1 MYIKTVAG
9 SGSVSTRWKNVA
21 EFYIKTG
28 ASVWSRVRQGYIKVS
43 ATSWK
48 RFFFEANLPG
58 VTTKPSI
65 RETNTGSGTMYD
77 GPVAT
82 SPQYLDA
89 DLYGKDGV
97 YTNYTSITSRRFSW
111 ADTENSAT
119 RSTVVFDD
127 RFNTAGGITAS
138 TRLSLDE
145 DYLFYEVQVNNGT
158 GDDFINPVSNPIKL
172 IKKEPALGPFTTS
185 LTGNASPNSTLTFNY
200 NLENYYYNRVEQG
213 NSKIRWWRS
222 SSQSP
227 SGTLLKEE
235 TISATLTDSN
245 SSSLSGQST
254 YTIAA
259 SADNDSYI
267 VVEILAASSWTRHFA
282 YGNEYQLDYFSTA
295 KVQAPYRFS
304 FGKTIY
310 VGTNGYI
317 GLDAGAYSAAG
328 LPFGRAISVFVKD
341 FTQYYL
347 AEYSDSSVYYLYIK
361 SYLYNTSAASSNAL
375 DYQIKFYNDPN
386 INYCDVYIVRKGA
399 NVPSLS
405 DFAPGYYG
413 DYGQPD
419 PKYAGM
425 AGPYFIGQGTT
436 FRVSFGDAAAYTG
449 VGWTSVSDAIWD
461 VIQTWSYPP
470 GLDDDFTAVV
480 SAANQQVQAPT
491 NSSLPTLS
499 TDTSNFSAGSTISVN
514 TGTWSGAASYTYE
527 LLYST
532 SDPVLTTAAT
542 KTLVNTNQY
551 LITLGDATASSYYFR
566 PKITAW
572 SGANQ
577 TGMSTIAYGTT
588 SVRSTIIPTTSIS
601 VGSSTSTGFTIS
613 GFAAPIVSSIS
624 TSYVAIDEIYIY
636 NSSQQLVSTI
646 TTGLPAV
653 SVSNGSW
660 SYTWTGHSGAVATYY
675 AKVRVRSTDS
685 DQTKFTTAFSN
696 SISTSAATTTPTSLT
711 ATTDNNTKIALSWS
725 GGAGDTYLFYWT
737 TSNTFR
743 PDNTSTYADFTTTNS
758 STCDWTSMV
767 RGTTYYFFIRARSG
781 TSPNFTYSS
790 AWFPSSSPGIT
801 GKAPLYAPGTPTDL
815 ATTLVTSSR
824 IDISWS
830 APGTS
835 STQDSASGYD
845 IYYST
850 SSTAPSSSTTP
861 STTSTT
867 TTKSIT
873 SLSQDTTY
881 YFWVRATN
889 SDAKSSWTSSI
900 NPKTRLTTPTLNH
913 TKRYVYENDLTN
925 SLTRISSSTKRQ
937 DWSYSA
943 KIWYDLTWGANTSAT
958 SYDIFFADSTNSAP
972 SDADGA
978 DYTSTSAAYN
988 DYWNQSN
995 RSTVTWYYWVRSRNS
1010 TNTSAW
1016 SNATGGPSTATV
1028 VSGLSLTLVNNS
1040 SGATSSA
1047 SPGNASLTYTW
1058 SGVSTSALHYSRI
1071 SATIA
1076 GTASGSVR
1084 SPGAV

>member
-28 ASVWSRVRQGYIKVS
+28 SSVWSRVRQGYIKVS

-48 RFFFEANLPG
+48 RFFFEANLPR
-58 VTTKPSI
+58 VTTNPSI

-127 RFNTAGGITAS
+127 RFNAAGGITTS

-235 TISATLTDSN
+235 TISATLTSSD

-267 VVEILAASSWTRHFA
+267 VVEILAGSSWTRHFA

-480 SAANQQVQAPT
+480 SAANQSAPAPT
-491 NSSLPTLS
+491 NTSLPTLS
-499 TDTSNFSAGSTISVN
+499 TDTGNFSAGSTITIN
-514 TGTWSGAASYTYE
+514 PGTWSGTNSYAYE
-527 LLYST
+527 LLYSNSSPVST
-532 SDPVLTTAAT
+532 SSAT

-551 LITLGDATASSYYFR
+551 VITNADATNPSYYFR
-566 PKITAW
+566 GRVTGYGGFGQ
-572 SGANQ
+572 SGLSQSAV
-577 TGMSTIAYGTT
+577 TDT
-588 SVRSTIIPTTSIS
+588 SARSNINPTTTIS
-601 VGSSTSTGFTIS
+601 VGSATSSGFTIS
-613 GFAAPIVSSIS
+613 GTAGPLSGFGTTYANITSIQ
-624 TSYVAIDEIYIY
+624 IF
-636 NSSQQLVSTI
+636 NSSLSLVATI
-646 TTGLPAV
+646 TSGLPTV
-653 SVSNGSW
+653 NGTSGSW
-660 SYTWTGHSGAVATYY
+660 SYTWTGHSGGATTYY
-675 AKVRVRSTDS
+675 ARATVAATDTS
-685 DQTKFTTAFSN
+685 QTLFTTGYAGPV
-696 SISTSAATTTPTSLT
+696 TTLTPVTTPG
-711 ATTDNNTKIALSWS
+711 AVQNLSSTLIS
-725 GGAGDTYLFYWT
+725 GGA
-737 TSNTFR
+737 R
-743 PDNTSTYADFTTTNS
+743 
-758 STCDWTSMV
+758 
-767 RGTTYYFFIRARSG
+767 
-781 TSPNFTYSS
+781 
-790 AWFPSSSPGIT
+790 
-801 GKAPLYAPGTPTDL
+801 
-815 ATTLVTSSR
+815 
-824 IDISWS
+824 ISWS
-830 APGTS
+830 APSNDGGSPIIRYEVKRDSFSYFNVGNTTSYDYTLSGGTYTIYVRAVNAVGSGTESAISVTIPLTPTITMNANTNISTSGATINWS
-835 STQDSASGYD
+835 STNQAYAYVDSLYVGNVNSYTFSFLGSGTTYSGTVTVYSSSGNSASAN
-845 IYYST
+845 YSF
-850 SSTAPSSSTTP
+850 
-861 STTSTT
+861 TTSNPAPVTPA
-867 TTKSIT
+867 IT
-873 SLSQDTTY
+873 SGPSISWGSGNNFTLSATASN
-881 YFWVRATN
+881 ATN
-889 SDAKSSWTSSI
+889 I
-900 NPKTRLTTPTLNH
+900 EFQ
-913 TKRYVYENDLTN
+913 V
-925 SLTRISSSTKRQ
+925 Q
-937 DWSYSA
+937 F
-943 KIWYDLTWGANTSAT
+943 ANTSGGT
-958 SYDIFFADSTNSAP
+958 V
-972 SDADGA
+972 
-978 DYTSTSAAYN
+978 
-988 DYWNQSN
+988 Q
-995 RSTVTWYYWVRSRNS
+995 STVTYFMGASAGSR
-1010 TNTSAW
+1010 T
-1016 SNATGGPSTATV
+1016 TGAQQYSWARTRARA
-1028 VSGLSLTLVNNS
+1028 NNS
-1040 SGATSSA
+1040 STGLSSA
-1047 SPGNASLTYTW
+1047 FTAYTGW
-1058 SGVSTSALHYSRI
+1058 A
-1071 SATIA
+1071 
-1076 GTASGSVR
+1076 
-1084 SPGAV
+1084 

>member
-1 MYIKTVAG
+1 
-9 SGSVSTRWKNVA
+9 
-21 EFYIKTG
+21 
-28 ASVWSRVRQGYIKVS
+28 
-43 ATSWK
+43 
-48 RFFFEANLPG
+48 
-58 VTTKPSI
+58 
-65 RETNTGSGTMYD
+65 MYD

-127 RFNTAGGITAS
+127 RFNTAGGITTS

-235 TISATLTDSN
+235 TISATLTSSD

-267 VVEILAASSWTRHFA
+267 VVEILAGSSWTRHFA

-449 VGWTSVSDAIWD
+449 VAWTSVSDAIWD

-480 SAANQQVQAPT
+480 SAANQSAPAPT
-491 NSSLPTLS
+491 NTSLPTLS
-499 TDTSNFSAGSTISVN
+499 TDTGNFSAGSTITIN
-514 TGTWSGAASYTYE
+514 PGTWSGTNSYAYE
-527 LLYST
+527 LLYSNSSPVST
-532 SDPVLTTAAT
+532 SSAT

-551 LITLGDATASSYYFR
+551 VITNADATNPSYYFR
-566 PKITAW
+566 GRVTGYGGFGQ
-572 SGANQ
+572 SGLSQSAV
-577 TGMSTIAYGTT
+577 TDT
-588 SVRSTIIPTTSIS
+588 SARSNINPTTTIS
-601 VGSSTSTGFTIS
+601 VGSATSSGFTIS
-613 GFAAPIVSSIS
+613 GTAGPLSGFGTTYANITSIQ
-624 TSYVAIDEIYIY
+624 IF
-636 NSSQQLVSTI
+636 NSSLSLVATI
-646 TTGLPAV
+646 TSGLPTV
-653 SVSNGSW
+653 NGTSGSW
-660 SYTWTGHSGAVATYY
+660 SYTWTGHSGGATTYY
-675 AKVRVRSTDS
+675 ARATVAATDTS
-685 DQTKFTTAFSN
+685 QTLFTTGYAGPV
-696 SISTSAATTTPTSLT
+696 TTLTPVTTPG
-711 ATTDNNTKIALSWS
+711 AVQNLSSTLIS
-725 GGAGDTYLFYWT
+725 GGA
-737 TSNTFR
+737 R
-743 PDNTSTYADFTTTNS
+743 
-758 STCDWTSMV
+758 
-767 RGTTYYFFIRARSG
+767 
-781 TSPNFTYSS
+781 
-790 AWFPSSSPGIT
+790 
-801 GKAPLYAPGTPTDL
+801 
-815 ATTLVTSSR
+815 
-824 IDISWS
+824 ISWS
-830 APGTS
+830 APSNDGGS
-835 STQDSASGYD
+835 PIIRYEVKRDSFS
-845 IYYST
+845 
-850 SSTAPSSSTTP
+850 
-861 STTSTT
+861 
-867 TTKSIT
+867 
-873 SLSQDTTY
+873 
-881 YFWVRATN
+881 YFSV
-889 SDAKSSWTSSI
+889 
-900 NPKTRLTTPTLNH
+900 
-913 TKRYVYENDLTN
+913 
-925 SLTRISSSTKRQ
+925 
-937 DWSYSA
+937 
-943 KIWYDLTWGANTSAT
+943 GNTT
-958 SYDIFFADSTNSAP
+958 SYDYTLSGGTYTIYVRAVNAVGSGTESAISVTIPLTPTITMNANTNVST
-972 SDADGA
+972 
-978 DYTSTSAAYN
+978 
-988 DYWNQSN
+988 
-995 RSTVTWYYWVRSRNS
+995 
-1010 TNTSAW
+1010 
-1016 SNATGGPSTATV
+1016 
-1028 VSGLSLTLVNNS
+1028 
-1040 SGATSSA
+1040 SGATINWSSTNQAYAYVDSLYVGNVNSYTFSFLGSGTTYSGTVTVYSSSNNSA
-1047 SPGNASLTYTW
+1047 SASYSFT
-1058 SGVSTSALHYSRI
+1058 TSNQYQ
-1071 SATIA
+1071 
-1076 GTASGSVR
+1076 
-1084 SPGAV
+1084 

>member
-48 RFFFEANLPG
+48 RFFYEANLPG

-235 TISATLTDSN
+235 TISATLTSSD

-436 FRVSFGDAAAYTG
+436 FRVYFGDAAAYTG

-480 SAANQQVQAPT
+480 SAANQSAPVPT
-491 NSSLPTLS
+491 NTSLPTLS
-499 TDTSNFSAGSTISVN
+499 TDTGNFSAGSTITIN
-514 TGTWSGAASYTYE
+514 PGTWTGTNSYAYE
-527 LLYST
+527 LLYSSSSPVST
-532 SDPVLTTAAT
+532 SSAT

-551 LITLGDATASSYYFR
+551 VITNADATNPSYYFR
-566 PKITAW
+566 GRVTGYGGFGQ
-572 SGANQ
+572 SGLSQSAVTDTSARAN
-577 TGMSTIAYGTT
+577 IN
-588 SVRSTIIPTTSIS
+588 PTTTIS
-601 VGSSTSTGFTIS
+601 VGSATSSGFTIS
-613 GFAAPIVSSIS
+613 GTAGPLSGFGTTYANITSIQ
-624 TSYVAIDEIYIY
+624 IF
-636 NSSQQLVSTI
+636 NSSLTPVATI
-646 TTGLPAV
+646 TSGLPTV
-653 SVSNGSW
+653 NGTSGSW
-660 SYTWTGHSGAVATYY
+660 SYTWTGHSGGATTYY
-675 AKVRVRSTDS
+675 ARATVAATDTS
-685 DQTKFTTAFSN
+685 QTLFTTGYAGPV
-696 SISTSAATTTPTSLT
+696 TTLTPVTTPG
-711 ATTDNNTKIALSWS
+711 AVQNLSS
-725 GGAGDTYLFYWT
+725 STITGGA
-737 TSNTFR
+737 R
-743 PDNTSTYADFTTTNS
+743 
-758 STCDWTSMV
+758 
-767 RGTTYYFFIRARSG
+767 
-781 TSPNFTYSS
+781 
-790 AWFPSSSPGIT
+790 
-801 GKAPLYAPGTPTDL
+801 
-815 ATTLVTSSR
+815 
-824 IDISWS
+824 ISWS
-830 APGTS
+830 APSSDGGSPIIRYEIKRDTFSYFSVGNTNSYDYTLSGGTYTIYVRAVNAVGSGTESAISVTVPSIPTITMNANTNVTTSGATINWSSTNQSYAYVDSLYVGNVNSYTFSFLGSGTTYSGTVTVYSSSNNSASASYSFTTS
-835 STQDSASGYD
+835 SVSA
-845 IYYST
+845 
-850 SSTAPSSSTTP
+850 TP
-861 STTSTT
+861 A
-867 TTKSIT
+867 IT
-873 SLSQDTTY
+873 SGPSISWGSGNNFTLSATASN
-881 YFWVRATN
+881 ATN
-889 SDAKSSWTSSI
+889 I
-900 NPKTRLTTPTLNH
+900 EFQ
-913 TKRYVYENDLTN
+913 V
-925 SLTRISSSTKRQ
+925 Q
-937 DWSYSA
+937 F
-943 KIWYDLTWGANTSAT
+943 ANTSGGTVQNTVTYFMGA
-958 SYDIFFADSTNSAP
+958 SAG
-972 SDADGA
+972 SRTTGA
-978 DYTSTSAAYN
+978 QQYSWARTRARANNTST
-988 DYWNQSN
+988 
-995 RSTVTWYYWVRSRNS
+995 
-1010 TNTSAW
+1010 
-1016 SNATGGPSTATV
+1016 
-1028 VSGLSLTLVNNS
+1028 GLS
-1040 SGATSSA
+1040 SA
-1047 SPGNASLTYTW
+1047 FTAYTGW
-1058 SGVSTSALHYSRI
+1058 A
-1071 SATIA
+1071 
-1076 GTASGSVR
+1076 
-1084 SPGAV
+1084 

>member
-28 ASVWSRVRQGYIKVS
+28 SSVWSRVRQGYIKVS

-48 RFFFEANLPG
+48 RFFFEANLPR

-127 RFNTAGGITAS
+127 RFNAAGGITTS

-235 TISATLTDSN
+235 TISATLTSSD

-328 LPFGRAISVFVKD
+328 LPFGRAISIFVKD

-436 FRVSFGDAAAYTG
+436 FRVYFGDAAAYTG

-480 SAANQQVQAPT
+480 SAANQSAPVPT
-491 NSSLPTLS
+491 NTSLPTLS
-499 TDTSNFSAGSTISVN
+499 TDTGNFSAGSTITIN
-514 TGTWSGAASYTYE
+514 PGTWTGTNSYAYE
-527 LLYST
+527 LLYSNSSPVST
-532 SDPVLTTAAT
+532 SSAT

-551 LITLGDATASSYYFR
+551 VITNADATNPSYYFR
-566 PKITAW
+566 GRVTGYGGFGQ
-572 SGANQ
+572 SGLSQSAV
-577 TGMSTIAYGTT
+577 TDT
-588 SVRSTIIPTTSIS
+588 SARSNINPTTTIS
-601 VGSSTSTGFTIS
+601 VGSATSSGFTIS
-613 GFAAPIVSSIS
+613 GTAGPLSGFGTTYANITSIQ
-624 TSYVAIDEIYIY
+624 IF
-636 NSSQQLVSTI
+636 NSSLTPVATI
-646 TTGLPAV
+646 TSGLPTV
-653 SVSNGSW
+653 NGTSGSW
-660 SYTWTGHSGAVATYY
+660 SYTWTGHSGGATTYY
-675 AKVRVRSTDS
+675 ARATVAATDTS
-685 DQTKFTTAFSN
+685 QTLFTTGYAGPV
-696 SISTSAATTTPTSLT
+696 TTLTPVTTPG
-711 ATTDNNTKIALSWS
+711 AVQNLSS
-725 GGAGDTYLFYWT
+725 STITGGA
-737 TSNTFR
+737 R
-743 PDNTSTYADFTTTNS
+743 
-758 STCDWTSMV
+758 
-767 RGTTYYFFIRARSG
+767 
-781 TSPNFTYSS
+781 
-790 AWFPSSSPGIT
+790 
-801 GKAPLYAPGTPTDL
+801 
-815 ATTLVTSSR
+815 
-824 IDISWS
+824 ISWS
-830 APGTS
+830 APSSDGGSPIIRYEIKRDTFSYFSVGNTNSYDYTLSGGTYTIYVRAVNAVGSGTESAISVTVPSIPTITMNANTNVTTSGATINWSSTNQSYAYVDSLYVGNVNSYTFSFLGSGTTYSGTVTVYSSSNNSASASYSFTTS
-835 STQDSASGYD
+835 SVSA
-845 IYYST
+845 
-850 SSTAPSSSTTP
+850 TP
-861 STTSTT
+861 A
-867 TTKSIT
+867 IT
-873 SLSQDTTY
+873 SGPSISWGSGNNFTLSATASN
-881 YFWVRATN
+881 ATN
-889 SDAKSSWTSSI
+889 I
-900 NPKTRLTTPTLNH
+900 EFQ
-913 TKRYVYENDLTN
+913 V
-925 SLTRISSSTKRQ
+925 Q
-937 DWSYSA
+937 F
-943 KIWYDLTWGANTSAT
+943 ANTSGGTVQNTVTYFMGA
-958 SYDIFFADSTNSAP
+958 SAG
-972 SDADGA
+972 SRTTGA
-978 DYTSTSAAYN
+978 QQYSWARTRARANNTST
-988 DYWNQSN
+988 
-995 RSTVTWYYWVRSRNS
+995 
-1010 TNTSAW
+1010 
-1016 SNATGGPSTATV
+1016 
-1028 VSGLSLTLVNNS
+1028 GLS
-1040 SGATSSA
+1040 SA
-1047 SPGNASLTYTW
+1047 FTAYTGW
-1058 SGVSTSALHYSRI
+1058 A
-1071 SATIA
+1071 
-1076 GTASGSVR
+1076 
-1084 SPGAV
+1084 

>member
-1 MYIKTVAG
+1 MYIKTG
-9 SGSVSTRWKNVA
+9 TSTWKNTA
-21 EFYIKTG
+21 ELYVKTG
-28 ASVWSRVRQGYIKVS
+28 TSVWSRVKQGYIK
-43 ATSWK
+43 TSSTLWK

-111 ADTENSAT
+111 ADTEDSAT

-127 RFNTAGGITAS
+127 RFNAAGGITTS

-235 TISATLTDSN
+235 TISATLTSSD

-328 LPFGRAISVFVKD
+328 LPFGRAISIFVKD

-436 FRVSFGDAAAYTG
+436 FRVYFGDAAAYTG

-480 SAANQQVQAPT
+480 SAANQSAPVPT
-491 NSSLPTLS
+491 NTSLPTLS
-499 TDTSNFSAGSTISVN
+499 TDTGNFSAGSTITIN
-514 TGTWSGAASYTYE
+514 PGTWTGTNSYAYE
-527 LLYST
+527 LLYSNSSPVST
-532 SDPVLTTAAT
+532 SSAT

-551 LITLGDATASSYYFR
+551 VITNADATNPSYYFR
-566 PKITAW
+566 GRVTGYGGFGQ
-572 SGANQ
+572 SGLSQSAV
-577 TGMSTIAYGTT
+577 TDT
-588 SVRSTIIPTTSIS
+588 SARSNINPTTTIS
-601 VGSSTSTGFTIS
+601 VGSATSSGFTIS
-613 GFAAPIVSSIS
+613 GTAGPLSGFGTTYANITSIQ
-624 TSYVAIDEIYIY
+624 IF
-636 NSSQQLVSTI
+636 NSSLTPVATI
-646 TTGLPAV
+646 TSGLPTV
-653 SVSNGSW
+653 NGTSGSW
-660 SYTWTGHSGAVATYY
+660 SYTWTGHSGGATTYY
-675 AKVRVRSTDS
+675 ARATVAATDTS
-685 DQTKFTTAFSN
+685 QTLFTTGYAGPV
-696 SISTSAATTTPTSLT
+696 TTLTPVTTPG
-711 ATTDNNTKIALSWS
+711 AVQNLSS
-725 GGAGDTYLFYWT
+725 STITGGA
-737 TSNTFR
+737 R
-743 PDNTSTYADFTTTNS
+743 
-758 STCDWTSMV
+758 
-767 RGTTYYFFIRARSG
+767 
-781 TSPNFTYSS
+781 
-790 AWFPSSSPGIT
+790 
-801 GKAPLYAPGTPTDL
+801 
-815 ATTLVTSSR
+815 
-824 IDISWS
+824 ISWS
-830 APGTS
+830 APSSDGGSPIIRYEIKRDTFSYFSVGNTNSYDYTLSGGTYTIYVRAVNAVGSGTESAISVTVPSIPTITMNANTNVTTSGATINWSSTNQSYAYVDSLYVGNVNSYTFSFLGSGTTYSGTVTVYSSSNNSASASYSFTTS
-835 STQDSASGYD
+835 SVSA
-845 IYYST
+845 
-850 SSTAPSSSTTP
+850 TP
-861 STTSTT
+861 A
-867 TTKSIT
+867 IT
-873 SLSQDTTY
+873 SGPSISWGSGNNFTLSATASN
-881 YFWVRATN
+881 ATN
-889 SDAKSSWTSSI
+889 I
-900 NPKTRLTTPTLNH
+900 EFQ
-913 TKRYVYENDLTN
+913 V
-925 SLTRISSSTKRQ
+925 Q
-937 DWSYSA
+937 F
-943 KIWYDLTWGANTSAT
+943 ANTSGGTVQNTVTYFMGA
-958 SYDIFFADSTNSAP
+958 SAG
-972 SDADGA
+972 SRTTGA
-978 DYTSTSAAYN
+978 QQYSWARTRARANNTST
-988 DYWNQSN
+988 
-995 RSTVTWYYWVRSRNS
+995 
-1010 TNTSAW
+1010 
-1016 SNATGGPSTATV
+1016 
-1028 VSGLSLTLVNNS
+1028 GLS
-1040 SGATSSA
+1040 SA
-1047 SPGNASLTYTW
+1047 FTAYTGW
-1058 SGVSTSALHYSRI
+1058 A
-1071 SATIA
+1071 
-1076 GTASGSVR
+1076 
-1084 SPGAV
+1084 

>member
-1 MYIKTVAG
+1 MYIKTG
-9 SGSVSTRWKNVA
+9 TSTWKNTA
-21 EFYIKTG
+21 ELYVKTG
-28 ASVWSRVRQGYIKVS
+28 TSVWSRVKQGYIK
-43 ATSWK
+43 TSSTLWK

-111 ADTENSAT
+111 ADTEDSTT

-127 RFNTAGGITAS
+127 RFNTAGGITTS

-235 TISATLTDSN
+235 TISATLTSSD

-267 VVEILAASSWTRHFA
+267 VVEILAGSSWTRHFA

-436 FRVSFGDAAAYTG
+436 FRVYFGDAAAYTG
-449 VGWTSVSDAIWD
+449 VVWTSVSDAIWD

-480 SAANQQVQAPT
+480 SAANQSAPAPT
-491 NSSLPTLS
+491 NTSLPTLS
-499 TDTSNFSAGSTISVN
+499 TDTGNFSAGSTITIN
-514 TGTWSGAASYTYE
+514 PGTWTGTNSYAYE
-527 LLYST
+527 LLYSNSSPVST
-532 SDPVLTTAAT
+532 SSAT

-551 LITLGDATASSYYFR
+551 VITNADATNPSYYFR
-566 PKITAW
+566 GRVTGYGGFGQ
-572 SGANQ
+572 SGLSQSAV
-577 TGMSTIAYGTT
+577 TDT
-588 SVRSTIIPTTSIS
+588 SARSNINPTTTIS
-601 VGSSTSTGFTIS
+601 VGSATSSGFTIS
-613 GFAAPIVSSIS
+613 GTAGPLSGFGTTYANITSIQIFNNS
-624 TSYVAIDEIYIY
+624 LTPVA
-636 NSSQQLVSTI
+636 TI
-646 TTGLPAV
+646 TSGLPTV
-653 SVSNGSW
+653 NGTSGSW
-660 SYTWTGHSGAVATYY
+660 SYTWAGHSGGATTYY
-675 AKVRVRSTDS
+675 ARATVAATDTS
-685 DQTKFTTAFSN
+685 QTLFTTGYAGPV
-696 SISTSAATTTPTSLT
+696 TTLTPVTTPG
-711 ATTDNNTKIALSWS
+711 AVQNLSS
-725 GGAGDTYLFYWT
+725 STITGGA
-737 TSNTFR
+737 R
-743 PDNTSTYADFTTTNS
+743 
-758 STCDWTSMV
+758 
-767 RGTTYYFFIRARSG
+767 
-781 TSPNFTYSS
+781 
-790 AWFPSSSPGIT
+790 
-801 GKAPLYAPGTPTDL
+801 
-815 ATTLVTSSR
+815 
-824 IDISWS
+824 ISWS
-830 APGTS
+830 APSSDGGSPIIRYEIKRDTFSYFSVGNTNSYDYTLSGGTYTIYVRAVNAVGSGTESAISVTVPSIPTITMNANTNVTTSGATINWSSTNQSYAYVDSLYVGNVNSYTFSFLGSGTTYSGTVTVYSSSNNSASANYSFTTS
-835 STQDSASGYD
+835 SVSA
-845 IYYST
+845 
-850 SSTAPSSSTTP
+850 TP
-861 STTSTT
+861 A
-867 TTKSIT
+867 IT
-873 SLSQDTTY
+873 SGPSISWGSGNNFTLSATASN
-881 YFWVRATN
+881 ATN
-889 SDAKSSWTSSI
+889 I
-900 NPKTRLTTPTLNH
+900 EFQ
-913 TKRYVYENDLTN
+913 V
-925 SLTRISSSTKRQ
+925 Q
-937 DWSYSA
+937 F
-943 KIWYDLTWGANTSAT
+943 ANTSGGT
-958 SYDIFFADSTNSAP
+958 VQN
-972 SDADGA
+972 
-978 DYTSTSAAYN
+978 
-988 DYWNQSN
+988 
-995 RSTVTWYYWVRSRNS
+995 TVTYFMGASAGSR
-1010 TNTSAW
+1010 T
-1016 SNATGGPSTATV
+1016 TGAQQYSWARTRARA
-1028 VSGLSLTLVNNS
+1028 NNS
-1040 SGATSSA
+1040 STGLSSA
-1047 SPGNASLTYTW
+1047 FTAYTGW
-1058 SGVSTSALHYSRI
+1058 A
-1071 SATIA
+1071 
-1076 GTASGSVR
+1076 
-1084 SPGAV
+1084 

>member
-1 MYIKTVAG
+1 MYIKTVSG

-127 RFNTAGGITAS
+127 RFNTAGGITTS

-227 SGTLLKEE
+227 SGILLKEQ
-235 TISATLTDSN
+235 TISATLTSSD

-267 VVEILAASSWTRHFA
+267 VVEILAASSWTRHFG
-282 YGNEYQLDYFSTA
+282 YSNEYQLDYFSTA

-361 SYLYNTSAASSNAL
+361 SYLYNTSAAASNAL

-386 INYCDVYIVRKGA
+386 INYCDVYIVRKGS

-436 FRVSFGDAAAYTG
+436 FRVYFGDAAAYTG

-480 SAANQQVQAPT
+480 SAANQSAPAPT
-491 NSSLPTLS
+491 NTSLPTLS
-499 TDTSNFSAGSTISVN
+499 TDTGNFSAGSTITIN
-514 TGTWSGAASYTYE
+514 PGTWSGTNSYAYE
-527 LLYST
+527 LLYSSSNPVNTT
-532 SDPVLTTAAT
+532 SSST

-551 LITLGDATASSYYFR
+551 VITNTDATNPSYYFR
-566 PKITAW
+566 GRVTGYGGFGQ
-572 SGANQ
+572 SGLSQSAV
-577 TGMSTIAYGTT
+577 TDT
-588 SVRSTIIPTTSIS
+588 SARSNINPTTTIS
-601 VGSSTSTGFTIS
+601 VGSATSSGFTIS
-613 GFAAPIVSSIS
+613 GTAGPLSGFGTTYANITSIQ
-624 TSYVAIDEIYIY
+624 IF
-636 NSSQQLVSTI
+636 NSSLSLVATI
-646 TTGLPAV
+646 TSGLPTV
-653 SVSNGSW
+653 NGTSGSW
-660 SYTWTGHSGAVATYY
+660 SYAWTGHSGGATTYY
-675 AKVRVRSTDS
+675 ARATVAATDTS
-685 DQTKFTTAFSN
+685 QTLFTTGYAGPV
-696 SISTSAATTTPTSLT
+696 TTLTPVTTPG
-711 ATTDNNTKIALSWS
+711 AVQNLSSTLIS
-725 GGAGDTYLFYWT
+725 GGA
-737 TSNTFR
+737 R
-743 PDNTSTYADFTTTNS
+743 
-758 STCDWTSMV
+758 
-767 RGTTYYFFIRARSG
+767 
-781 TSPNFTYSS
+781 
-790 AWFPSSSPGIT
+790 
-801 GKAPLYAPGTPTDL
+801 
-815 ATTLVTSSR
+815 
-824 IDISWS
+824 ISWS
-830 APGTS
+830 APSNDGGSPIIRYEVKRDSFSYFSVGNTTSYDYTLSGGTYTIYVRAVNAVGSGTESAISVTIPLTPTITMNANTNVSTSGATINWS
-835 STQDSASGYD
+835 STNQAYAYVDSLYVGNVNSYTFSFLGSNTTYSGTVTVYSSSGNSASAN
-845 IYYST
+845 YSFT
-850 SSTAPSSSTTP
+850 TLNPAPVTP
-861 STTSTT
+861 A
-867 TTKSIT
+867 IT
-873 SLSQDTTY
+873 SGPSISWGSGNNFTLSATASN
-881 YFWVRATN
+881 ATN
-889 SDAKSSWTSSI
+889 I
-900 NPKTRLTTPTLNH
+900 EFQ
-913 TKRYVYENDLTN
+913 V
-925 SLTRISSSTKRQ
+925 Q
-937 DWSYSA
+937 F
-943 KIWYDLTWGANTSAT
+943 ANTSGGT
-958 SYDIFFADSTNSAP
+958 VQN
-972 SDADGA
+972 
-978 DYTSTSAAYN
+978 
-988 DYWNQSN
+988 
-995 RSTVTWYYWVRSRNS
+995 TVTYFMGASAGSR
-1010 TNTSAW
+1010 T
-1016 SNATGGPSTATV
+1016 TGAQTYPWARTRARA
-1028 VSGLSLTLVNNS
+1028 NNS
-1040 SGATSSA
+1040 STGLSSA
-1047 SPGNASLTYTW
+1047 FTAYTGW
-1058 SGVSTSALHYSRI
+1058 A
-1071 SATIA
+1071 
-1076 GTASGSVR
+1076 
-1084 SPGAV
+1084 

>member
-1 MYIKTVAG
+1 MYIKTGTSA
-9 SGSVSTRWKNVA
+9 WKNTA
-21 EFYIKTG
+21 ALYIKTG
-28 ASVWSRVRQGYIKVS
+28 TSVWSRVKQGYIK
-43 ATSWK
+43 TSSTLWK

-58 VTTKPSI
+58 ITTKPSI
-65 RETNTGSGTMYD
+65 REANTGSGTMYD

-89 DLYGKDGV
+89 DLYGKDGI

-111 ADTENSAT
+111 ADTEDSAT

-127 RFNTAGGITAS
+127 RFNTAGGITTS

-172 IKKEPALGPFTTS
+172 IKKEPAMGPFTTS

-222 SSQSP
+222 SSQYP

-235 TISATLTDSN
+235 TISATLTSSD

-267 VVEILAASSWTRHFA
+267 VVEILAGSSWTRHFA

-436 FRVSFGDAAAYTG
+436 FRVYFGDAAAYTG

-470 GLDDDFTAVV
+470 GLDDDFNAVV
-480 SAANQQVQAPT
+480 SAANQSAPAPT
-491 NSSLPTLS
+491 NTSLPTLS
-499 TDTSNFSAGSTISVN
+499 TNTGNFSAGSTITIN
-514 TGTWSGAASYTYE
+514 TGTWTGTNSYAYE
-527 LLYST
+527 LLYSSSSPVSTT
-532 SDPVLTTAAT
+532 SSAT

-551 LITLGDATASSYYFR
+551 VITNADATNPSYYFR
-566 PKITAW
+566 GRVTGYGGFGQ
-572 SGANQ
+572 SGLSQSAV
-577 TGMSTIAYGTT
+577 TDT
-588 SVRSTIIPTTSIS
+588 SARSNINPTTTIS
-601 VGSSTSTGFTIS
+601 VGSATSSGFTIS
-613 GFAAPIVSSIS
+613 GTAGPLSGFGTTYANITSIQ
-624 TSYVAIDEIYIY
+624 IF
-636 NSSQQLVSTI
+636 NSSLSLVATI
-646 TTGLPAV
+646 TSGLPTV
-653 SVSNGSW
+653 NGTSGAW
-660 SYTWTGHSGAVATYY
+660 SYTWTGHSGGATTYY
-675 AKVRVRSTDS
+675 ARATVAATDTS
-685 DQTKFTTAFSN
+685 QTLFTTGYAGPV
-696 SISTSAATTTPTSLT
+696 TTLTPVTTPG
-711 ATTDNNTKIALSWS
+711 AVQNLSSTLIS
-725 GGAGDTYLFYWT
+725 GGA
-737 TSNTFR
+737 R
-743 PDNTSTYADFTTTNS
+743 
-758 STCDWTSMV
+758 
-767 RGTTYYFFIRARSG
+767 
-781 TSPNFTYSS
+781 
-790 AWFPSSSPGIT
+790 
-801 GKAPLYAPGTPTDL
+801 
-815 ATTLVTSSR
+815 
-824 IDISWS
+824 ISWS
-830 APGTS
+830 APSNDGGSSITRYEVKRDSFAYFNVGNTTSYDYTLSAGTYTIYVRAVNAVGSGTESAISVTIPSIPTITMNANTNVSTSGATINWS
-835 STQDSASGYD
+835 STNQAYAYVDSLYVGNVNSYTFSFLGSNTTYSGTVTVYSSSGNSASAN
-845 IYYST
+845 YSFT
-850 SSTAPSSSTTP
+850 TLNPAPVTP
-861 STTSTT
+861 A
-867 TTKSIT
+867 IT
-873 SLSQDTTY
+873 SGPSISWGSGNNFTLSATASN
-881 YFWVRATN
+881 ATN
-889 SDAKSSWTSSI
+889 I
-900 NPKTRLTTPTLNH
+900 EFQ
-913 TKRYVYENDLTN
+913 V
-925 SLTRISSSTKRQ
+925 Q
-937 DWSYSA
+937 F
-943 KIWYDLTWGANTSAT
+943 ANTSGGTVQNTVTYFMGA
-958 SYDIFFADSTNSAP
+958 SAG
-972 SDADGA
+972 SRTTGA
-978 DYTSTSAAYN
+978 QTYPWARTRARANNTST
-988 DYWNQSN
+988 
-995 RSTVTWYYWVRSRNS
+995 
-1010 TNTSAW
+1010 
-1016 SNATGGPSTATV
+1016 
-1028 VSGLSLTLVNNS
+1028 GLS
-1040 SGATSSA
+1040 SA
-1047 SPGNASLTYTW
+1047 FTAYTGW
-1058 SGVSTSALHYSRI
+1058 A
-1071 SATIA
+1071 
-1076 GTASGSVR
+1076 
-1084 SPGAV
+1084 

>member
-48 RFFFEANLPG
+48 RFFYEANLPG

-111 ADTENSAT
+111 ADTEDSAT

-127 RFNTAGGITAS
+127 RFNAAGGITAS

-185 LTGNASPNSTLTFNY
+185 LTGNVSPNSTLTFNY

-235 TISATLTDSN
+235 TISATLTSSD

-436 FRVSFGDAAAYTG
+436 FRVYFGDAAAYTG

-480 SAANQQVQAPT
+480 SAANQSAPVPT
-491 NSSLPTLS
+491 NTSLPTLS
-499 TDTSNFSAGSTISVN
+499 TDTGNFSAGSTITIN
-514 TGTWSGAASYTYE
+514 PGTWTGTNSYAYE
-527 LLYST
+527 LLYSSSSPVST
-532 SDPVLTTAAT
+532 SSAT

-551 LITLGDATASSYYFR
+551 VITNADATNPSYYFR
-566 PKITAW
+566 GRVTGYGGFGQ
-572 SGANQ
+572 SGLSQSAVTDTSARAN
-577 TGMSTIAYGTT
+577 IN
-588 SVRSTIIPTTSIS
+588 PTTTIS
-601 VGSSTSTGFTIS
+601 VGSATSSGFTIS
-613 GFAAPIVSSIS
+613 GTAGPLSGFGTTYANITSIQ
-624 TSYVAIDEIYIY
+624 IF
-636 NSSQQLVSTI
+636 NSSLTPVATI
-646 TTGLPAV
+646 TSGLPTV
-653 SVSNGSW
+653 NGTSGSW
-660 SYTWTGHSGAVATYY
+660 SYTWTGHSGGATTYY
-675 AKVRVRSTDS
+675 ARATVAATDTS
-685 DQTKFTTAFSN
+685 QTLFTTGYAGPV
-696 SISTSAATTTPTSLT
+696 TTLTPVTTPG
-711 ATTDNNTKIALSWS
+711 AVQNLSS
-725 GGAGDTYLFYWT
+725 STITGGA
-737 TSNTFR
+737 R
-743 PDNTSTYADFTTTNS
+743 
-758 STCDWTSMV
+758 
-767 RGTTYYFFIRARSG
+767 
-781 TSPNFTYSS
+781 
-790 AWFPSSSPGIT
+790 
-801 GKAPLYAPGTPTDL
+801 
-815 ATTLVTSSR
+815 
-824 IDISWS
+824 ISWS
-830 APGTS
+830 APSSDGGSPIIRYEIKRDTFSYFSVGNTNSYDYTLSGGTYTIYVRAVNAVGSGTESAISVTVPSIPTITMNANTNVTTSGATINWSSTNQSYAYVDSLYVGNVNSYTFSFLGSGTTYSGTVTVYSSSNNSASASYSFTTS
-835 STQDSASGYD
+835 SVSA
-845 IYYST
+845 
-850 SSTAPSSSTTP
+850 TP
-861 STTSTT
+861 A
-867 TTKSIT
+867 IT
-873 SLSQDTTY
+873 SGPSISWGSGNNFTLSATASN
-881 YFWVRATN
+881 ATN
-889 SDAKSSWTSSI
+889 I
-900 NPKTRLTTPTLNH
+900 EFQ
-913 TKRYVYENDLTN
+913 V
-925 SLTRISSSTKRQ
+925 Q
-937 DWSYSA
+937 F
-943 KIWYDLTWGANTSAT
+943 ANTSGGTVQNTVTYFMGA
-958 SYDIFFADSTNSAP
+958 SAG
-972 SDADGA
+972 SRTTGA
-978 DYTSTSAAYN
+978 QQYSWARTRARANNTST
-988 DYWNQSN
+988 
-995 RSTVTWYYWVRSRNS
+995 
-1010 TNTSAW
+1010 
-1016 SNATGGPSTATV
+1016 
-1028 VSGLSLTLVNNS
+1028 GLS
-1040 SGATSSA
+1040 SA
-1047 SPGNASLTYTW
+1047 FTAYTGW
-1058 SGVSTSALHYSRI
+1058 A
-1071 SATIA
+1071 
-1076 GTASGSVR
+1076 
-1084 SPGAV
+1084 